1 MSDIEVYRVT
11 GDSPRWQKIAYDY
24 IRLDSF
30 VVGQGIPVELEF
42 GHDGPEDDIHA
53 VILLKEHKPVS
64 GCRIAYHGDPES
76 GYAKIERVATVRE
89 QQRTGIGARMIAEA
103 EKWIKE
109 NGYHHVL
116 ITSQD
121 RSVGFYNAIGYE
133 TRSDEVYAQYFP
145 EEAARKKERAA
156 EIAKERAEKKAGP
169 MSFTCVLVE
178 KYL

>member
-24 IRLDSF
+24 VRLDSF

-42 GHDGPEDDIHA
+42 CDDGSENDIRA
-53 VILLKEHKPVS
+53 VLLLKDHKPVS
-64 GCRIAYHGDPES
+64 GCRITYHGDPGT
-76 GYAKIERVATVRE
+76 GYAKIERIATVRE
-89 QQRTGIGARMIAEA
+89 NQRSGFGARMIAEA
-103 EKWIKE
+103 EKWIRE

-133 TRSDEVYAQYFP
+133 TRSDEVYAKYFP
-145 EEAARKKERAA
+145 EDAARKKKRAA
-156 EIAKERAEKKAGP
+156 EIAKERAEGKAGP

-178 KYL
+178 KYI